1 MVFFLSQE
9 NKELVEILGTRKSSQ
24 QYKEYSR
31 LLETLNDSIALFV
44 HMGSIPD
51 FDAEQR
57 SYLSFNTAVS
67 WAKQDWKGILKQ
79 LDDEEEH
86 WIVVFVARG
95 GFILLDE
102 LENEIDDFVWTYIKP
117 KVNPKPH
124 ESDDLFDEYTDD
136 DLDTKLKQLKGEQV
150 NILFV
155 EDIVE
160 EDEYESNLASALE
173 IIALKFEDFDIT
185 IGETNCIALI
195 TRTSQLAGINI
206 YGLLVSYSGGVECDW
221 GNDLSE
227 GEDYYEFSDLLETI
241 DDHDS

>member
-1 MVFFLSQE
+1 LVFFLSQE

-24 QYKEYSR
+24 QYKEYNR
-31 LLETLNDSIALFV
+31 LIETLNDSVSLFI

-51 FDAEQR
+51 FDTEQR
-57 SYLSFNTAVS
+57 SYLSFNTAVN
-67 WAKQDWKGILKQ
+67 WAKQDWKSIITQ
-79 LDDEEEH
+79 LDSEEEH
-86 WIVVFVARG
+86 WIIVFVSRG

-102 LENEIDDFVWTYIKP
+102 LENDLDDFVWTYIKP

-124 ESDDLFDEYTDD
+124 ESDDLFEEYSDDE
-136 DLDTKLKQLKGEQV
+136 LDTKLKQFKGKQI

-173 IIALKFEDFDIT
+173 IIAGKLEDYDIS

-195 TRTSQLAGINI
+195 TRTSQLAGITV
-206 YGLLVSYSGGVECDW
+206 YGLLVSYSGGIECDW

-227 GEDYYEFSDLLETI
+227 GEDYYEFADLLETI
-241 DDHDS
+241 SDHDS